1 MSWIIA
7 LLPTYLSS
15 PSRLPRADLGA
26 GLRLRHLL
34 SAAMLIVVK
43 TLQSLPDLIIFQ
55 GVADETRLPFL
66 FGVGENLCFGAAI

>member
-1 MSWIIA
+1 
-7 LLPTYLSS
+7 
-15 PSRLPRADLGA
+15 
-26 GLRLRHLL
+26 
-34 SAAMLIVVK
+34 MLIVVK